1 MKKTN
6 IGLQS
11 LNVGAFSV
19 IVKLLEGSLTA
30 LLQRGV
36 RGGGAG
42 GGGRGGG
49 GHLPAAGL
57 GQDLRPAR
65 CSQTRSH
72 FRPLCL

>member
-1 MKKTN
+1 MKKD
-6 IGLQS
+6 
-11 LNVGAFSV
+11 NVGAIPV
-19 IVKLLEGSLTA
+19 IVKLREGPLTA

-36 RGGGAG
+36 RGVGAG

-65 CSQTRSH
+65 CRQTRSH